1 MQFRLKQHSVLPG
14 FGLTLGLT
22 LTYLSVIV
30 LIPLSLL
37 VWNTMSLSFSDFIA
51 SVTTPQVIASY
62 KLSFG
67 ASILAAM
74 INAVFGFI
82 VAWTLVRYDF
92 PGKRLFDAIVDM
104 PFAMPTAVSGIALCA
119 IYAPNGWIGSWFDKL
134 DIKIAY
140 TQTGVLIALIFIG
153 LPFVVRT
160 LQPVLEDLDIE
171 VEEAAESL
179 GATRFQTFWS
189 VIFPS
194 VLPSLATGFTLALA
208 RALGEYG
215 SVIFIAGNI
224 PFQTEI
230 TPLLI
235 VTRLESYDYA
245 GATALAVVMLVAA
258 FILMFMINLSQW
270 YARSVNG

>member
-1 MQFRLKQHSVLPG
+1 MQFRFKQHSVLPG
-14 FGLTLGLT
+14 FGLTLGIT

-37 VWNTMSLSFSDFIA
+37 VWNTMSLSYESFIKT
-51 SVTTPQVIASY
+51 VTSPQVVASY

-92 PGKRLFDAIVDM
+92 PGRRLFDAIVDM

-119 IYAPNGWIGSWFDKL
+119 IYAPNGWIGSWFDRF

-160 LQPVLEDLDIE
+160 LQPILEDLDAE

-215 SVIFIAGNI
+215 SVIFIAGNL
-224 PFQTEI
+224 PMKTEI

-235 VTRLESYDYA
+235 VTKLESYDYA
-245 GATALAVVMLVAA
+245 GATAIAVVMLTAA
-258 FILMFMINLSQW
+258 FILMFLINLSQW
-270 YARSVNG
+270 YARKYQ